1 MVSITQINGGEAINV
16 LPDTVVLRGTFRC
29 LSNRVRARV
38 RELIERYVAT
48 QPQVSDVQGEISW
61 FPGYP
66 VTKKP
71 CAAGAAGARGGCRHS
86 RRASGALESGAVDGL
101 RRFCLHAGGLSGA
114 YFWIG
119 TDGETPSKPLHNASY
134 DFNDALIGPGVAMWV
149 GLVEKQLPAA

>member
-1 MVSITQINGGEAINV
+1 M
-16 LPDTVVLRGTFRC
+16 
-29 LSNRVRARV
+29 

-66 VTKKP
+66 VTKNHALQAQQVREV
-71 CAAGAAGARGGCRHS
+71 AAATLGAQAVRWNQAPS
-86 RRASGALESGAVDGL
+86 MASEDFACMLEA
-101 RRFCLHAGGLSGA
+101 CPGA